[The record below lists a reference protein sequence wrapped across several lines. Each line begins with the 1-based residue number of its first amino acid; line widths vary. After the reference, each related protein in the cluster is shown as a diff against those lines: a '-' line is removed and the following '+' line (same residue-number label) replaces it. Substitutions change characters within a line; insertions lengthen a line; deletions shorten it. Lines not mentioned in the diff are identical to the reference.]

1 MQAQVLVPLKPHE
14 RVDELVPYLELL
26 APAGSTVVF
35 LIPIATNLFPWWSEA
50 LTAPVSELK
59 NSITTAVL
67 APHVARERQLRAASE
82 HVAAVRRGLEARG
95 VTVQVECFQRR
106 VENELARLCQT
117 ATQTLVLQS
126 KSRRLPVT
134 SLGCFSFLRRR
145 LAPRDRAAMTL
156 SLPRQSA

>member
-1 MQAQVLVPLKPHE
+1 MQAQVLVPLKPHQ

-67 APHVARERQLRAASE
+67 APHVARERQLQRLQARGSGAPGIGGQGSNRTGGMFSTPSGERVGATLSNGDPDARAAKQKPQITR
-82 HVAAVRRGLEARG
+82 HIARVLFIPAA
-95 VTVQVECFQRR
+95 
-106 VENELARLCQT
+106 
-117 ATQTLVLQS
+117 
-126 KSRRLPVT
+126 
-134 SLGCFSFLRRR
+134 
-145 LAPRDRAAMTL
+145 APRASDGVR
-156 SLPRQSA
+156 

>member
-106 VENELARLCQT
+106 VENELARLFKRRPRRSCCKAKAADYPSHRSGAFHSCGGASRH
-117 ATQTLVLQS
+117 ATV
-126 KSRRLPVT
+126 RR
-134 SLGCFSFLRRR
+134 
-145 LAPRDRAAMTL
+145 
-156 SLPRQSA
+156 